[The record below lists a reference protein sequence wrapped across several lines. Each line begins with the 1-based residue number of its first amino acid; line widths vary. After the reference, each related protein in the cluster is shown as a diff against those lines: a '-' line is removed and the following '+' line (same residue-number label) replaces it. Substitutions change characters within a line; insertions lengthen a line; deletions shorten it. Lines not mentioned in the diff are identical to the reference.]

1 MLQEHKNEN
10 VLHPSKEDTS
20 HLSTG
25 REAGK
30 KFKTERT

>member
-20 HLSTG
+20 LSTG